1 MITVYINQEHCTSLE
16 QLRGYF
22 EDSPSY
28 GNDLFYDLLEN
39 ARSGDMSKWLREKG
53 ESSLADKM
61 DSIDGDLGDSEYF
74 SCLSALMKG
83 NEAIHVGYEKPDFSK
98 CFTIEKAWYEATGT
112 SLKVFVSLKVLQ
124 TLNENYELKVE
135 TEWGA
140 HAKYVNPFESRTDE
154 IIRCEFEFRKR
165 PNSELNAFTFYADCK
180 RFFTRNIT
188 LAPAKITE
196 NVAEDNATIKEIL
209 ESGDSEAFIRYLEN
223 NGTPQWITSL
233 LMLYQKREDNS
244 SPLREERHTE
254 TYCNTDNRTKPSE
267 KRYSWDTDSFRR
279 KIENDK
285 RQREEKLKEKERQ
298 RQERLE
304 EEERERLRERYRQKH
319 GSK

>member
-1 MITVYINQEHCTSLE
+1 MTILYIDNEHCTSME
-16 QLRGYF
+16 QLRSYF
-22 EDSPSY
+22 ERTPGYGSP
-28 GNDLFYDLLEN
+28 LFFDLLDY

-165 PNSELNAFTFYADCK
+165 PNSELNAFTIYADCE

-188 LAPAKITE
+188 LAPEKITE
-196 NVAEDNATIKEIL
+196 KVAEDNATIKEIL

-223 NGTPQWITSL
+223 NGAPQWITSL
-233 LMLYQKREDNS
+233 FKLFQQRDEKNT
-244 SPLREERHTE
+244 PLLEERHTE

-279 KIENDK
+279 IIENEK
-285 RQREEKLKEKERQ
+285 RQTEEKQKEKERQ